1 MEYTN
6 MNTTVKKSVVK
17 LAMWTGA
24 WLLATALAAFGPKFI
39 WDGNTLISAIFIG
52 LNLLVGVGMIFAN
65 IHHITS
71 LDEMMQKI
79 QLEAMGI
86 TLGITLITGISY
98 SLLDTA
104 NVIAQD
110 AEISFLIIVMG
121 LSYMTAAAIGYRK
134 YK

>member
-1 MEYTN
+1 
-6 MNTTVKKSVVK
+6 
-17 LAMWTGA
+17 
-24 WLLATALAAFGPKFI
+24 
-39 WDGNTLISAIFIG
+39 
-52 LNLLVGVGMIFAN
+52 MIFAN

-110 AEISFLIIVMG
+110 AEISLLIIVMG
-121 LSYMTAAAIGYRK
+121 LSYMTATAIGYRK